1 MANHPLLDEIVLNA
15 ALMALDKKRAEIEE
29 QIAEVR
35 RQLRANG
42 AGERSPMSAAPARK
56 KRVLSAAARKRIGE
70 ATRRRWAAYR
80 KAKD

>member
-1 MANHPLLDEIVLNA
+1 
-15 ALMALDKKRAEIEE
+15 MALDKKRAEIEE

-42 AGERSPMSAAPARK
+42 AGERTMSAAPTRK

-80 KAKD
+80 KARD

>member
-29 QIAEVR
+29 QIAEVK

-42 AGERSPMSAAPARK
+42 AGERTMSAAPARK

-80 KAKD
+80 KARD